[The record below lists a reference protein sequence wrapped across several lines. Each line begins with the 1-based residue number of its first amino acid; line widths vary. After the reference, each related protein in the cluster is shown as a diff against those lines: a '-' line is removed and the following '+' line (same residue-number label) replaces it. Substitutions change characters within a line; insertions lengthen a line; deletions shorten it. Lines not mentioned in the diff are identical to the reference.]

1 MDRINR
7 SFALVGQSFRLLM
20 QDKELVILP
29 LMSGIVMIVVVLSF
43 FVAFFDFNIEAAK
56 AVDTNDPRA
65 YLPLFLFYTVTYFV
79 GTFFQAAVVAGAM
92 ERMRG
97 GDPTV
102 SSALGAAGRHVG
114 KIFGWALLAAT
125 VGTILRAIADRVP
138 FVGKIVIGLIGA
150 AWSIATFFVVPVL
163 VLEDL
168 SVTDSVRR
176 STELLKRSWGEAVVG
191 TIGLGAASFVAWL
204 GLIAVAGTV
213 MVLGDPLVG
222 FAIGAIGAIGLVLM
236 FSALQGVYL
245 ASLYQYASGS
255 DQLGG
260 FDRGVLASAFQPK
273 K

>member
-1 MDRINR
+1 MDRISR

-56 AVDTNDPRA
+56 AIDTNDPLA

-163 VLEDL
+163 VLEDR
-168 SVTDSVRR
+168 SVTDSVKR
-176 STELLKRSWGEAVVG
+176 STELLKRAWGEAAVG
-191 TIGLGAASFVAWL
+191 TIGLGAASFVAWI
-204 GLIAVAGTV
+204 GLIVVAG
-213 MVLGDPLVG
+213 VLIALDPLVG
-222 FAIGAIGAIGLVLM
+222 IGIGVAGAIGLVIV
-236 FSALQGVYL
+236 FPALQGVYL

-260 FDRGVLASAFQPK
+260 FDRDVLASAFQPK

>member
-7 SFALVGQSFRLLM
+7 SFALVGQSYRLLM
-20 QDKELVILP
+20 QDKELVVLP

-43 FVAFFDFNIEAAK
+43 FVAFFDFNVEAAK
-56 AVDTNDPRA
+56 AIDANDPLA
-65 YLPLFLFYTVTYFV
+65 YLPLFLFYAVTYFI

-102 SSALGAAGRHVG
+102 SSALGAAGRHIG

-125 VGTILRAIADRVP
+125 VGTILRAISDRVP
-138 FVGKIVIGLIGA
+138 FVGKIVIGLTGA

-163 VLEDL
+163 VLEDH
-168 SVTDSVRR
+168 SVTDSFKR
-176 STELLKRSWGEAVVG
+176 STELLKRAWGEAAVG
-191 TIGLGAASFVAWL
+191 TIGLGAANFVAW
-204 GLIAVAGTV
+204 
-213 MVLGDPLVG
+213 
-222 FAIGAIGAIGLVLM
+222 IGLVAVVGAVMWLGAPLAGIAIGVVGGIGLVIM

-260 FDRGVLASAFQPK
+260 FDREVLSGAFK
-273 K
+273 AK